1 MKRKDKQK
9 KKVCRVLFLLHSPST
24 IVPTAVAAA
33 AFSERERERVG
44 SKVAE

>member
-1 MKRKDKQK
+1 MKRKDKQKK

-33 AFSERERERVG
+33 AFTERERVG